1 MAKPEQSHERAD
13 VRDAAARETATQ
25 APHDIATGVVRKSGV
40 ARELYDRELDVLL
53 KGRLCAHPKYR
64 DRT

>member
-1 MAKPEQSHERAD
+1 MAKPEQSHERAA

-25 APHDIATGVVRKSGV
+25 APHDIAAGV

-53 KGRLCAHPKYR
+53 KGRLCANPKYR